1 MDTKTQNLV
10 NYNESLRKVCSNS
23 HRMMY
28 RDLGITRQQISNSL
42 GNTLDTFGAS
52 SRQYQAILEILKEC
66 LREIESESAERSKDQ
81 VIDADMLST
90 AMGFLD
96 IGK

>member
-1 MDTKTQNLV
+1 MDSNTQNIV
-10 NYNESLRKVCSNS
+10 NYNESLRKVCSTKKTN
-23 HRMMY
+23 RC
-28 RDLGITRQQISNSL
+28 LEITQHQISNSL
-42 GNTLDTFGAS
+42 QNALNTFGAS

-66 LREIESESAERSKDQ
+66 LRDIESESGKQSKHQAVDE
-81 VIDADMLST
+81 DMLTT

>member
-10 NYNESLRKVCSNS
+10 NYNESLRK
-23 HRMMY
+23 
-28 RDLGITRQQISNSL
+28 ISNSL
-42 GNTLDTFGAS
+42 GNALDTFGAS

-81 VIDADMLST
+81 VVDADMLST